1 MCAATARPPRP
12 ARGPTRDPRSP
23 PSRLRYVHSPAA
35 GDSAAVAKY
44 VADEAATADEL
55 PALLDG
61 SSDEDEPGKPD
72 FFVASLGKPDFFVTL
87 IVTDEFSCTRRQD
100 VMRMPPPLRHLTL
113 ETQSRGKL
121 HPHGLLYVAH
131 SRVKNVASVHTY
143 VAMQVCGQG
152 PDGCRRLGTT
162 RRNINSRLNEA
173 LSTVP
178 RTASRLNLP
187 KAVRSCTSLLT

>member
-12 ARGPTRDPRSP
+12 ARGPTRDPRTP

-72 FFVASLGKPDFFVTL
+72 FFVASLG
-87 IVTDEFSCTRRQD
+87 S
-100 VMRMPPPLRHLTL
+100 
-113 ETQSRGKL
+113 KL

-162 RRNINSRLNEA
+162 RRNISRCA
-173 LSTVP
+173 RFCV
-178 RTASRLNLP
+178 
-187 KAVRSCTSLLT
+187 V

>member
-12 ARGPTRDPRSP
+12 ARGPTRDPRTP

-72 FFVASLGKPDFFVTL
+72 F
-87 IVTDEFSCTRRQD
+87 
-100 VMRMPPPLRHLTL
+100 
-113 ETQSRGKL
+113 
-121 HPHGLLYVAH
+121 
-131 SRVKNVASVHTY
+131 
-143 VAMQVCGQG
+143 
-152 PDGCRRLGTT
+152 
-162 RRNINSRLNEA
+162 
-173 LSTVP
+173 
-178 RTASRLNLP
+178 
-187 KAVRSCTSLLT
+187 

>member
-72 FFVASLGKPDFFVTL
+72 FFVAFASQ
-87 IVTDEFSCTRRQD
+87 E
-100 VMRMPPPLRHLTL
+100 
-113 ETQSRGKL
+113 
-121 HPHGLLYVAH
+121 
-131 SRVKNVASVHTY
+131 SRVGPHVRG
-143 VAMQVCGQG
+143 QVCGQG
-152 PDGCRRLGTT
+152 PVGCRRLGTT
-162 RRNINSRLNEA
+162 RRNISRCARFSMGNSFCVVK
-173 LSTVP
+173 T
-178 RTASRLNLP
+178 
-187 KAVRSCTSLLT
+187 